1 MYIEYDGQTKL
12 DARAEYQ
19 QGEEQSRLREQLRTD
34 YELQDFLLEQFEM
47 DSYAEAITDM
57 IQIIKDRINE
67 TQARIKTLYQKKLER
82 GSNWFALDV
91 EIKELKKELARMI
104 SETIEDFGGDEVY
117 KKTKNKYI
125 EDAIFNETPL
135 TKEN

>member
-47 DSYAEAITDM
+47 DSYAEATTDM